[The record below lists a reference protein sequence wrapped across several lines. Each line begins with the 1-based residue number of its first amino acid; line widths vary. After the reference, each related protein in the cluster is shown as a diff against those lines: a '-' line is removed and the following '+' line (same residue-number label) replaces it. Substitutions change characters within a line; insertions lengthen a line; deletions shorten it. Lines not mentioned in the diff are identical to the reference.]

1 MYKLTIKFHVSLS
14 EVSTLS
20 EQAMNF
26 TAVKFE
32 NNVLTV
38 SKSGN
43 YRHLLDTL
51 DGINY
56 SSILSVVILKDN

>member
-20 EQAMNF
+20 DQVSSFSYA
-26 TAVKFE
+26 KFE

-38 SKSGN
+38 SKFGN

-56 SSILSVVILKDN
+56 SPILSVVIVKDN